1 MTVEIGD
8 GRQDVI
14 SIHEHDDPA
23 VLAKE
28 FAEKHGLDASLQ
40 HSLIAL
46 IQENKELIKRK
57 DQQGH
62 HEGGDIDWMGSGSMS
77 PSQNYGKHDSKHPK
91 QPKKGTVYD
100 RIYQQLKKNNTSGI
114 MQSTTELSKSKSS
127 ATFNYGEYLY
137 ARGLKKKEELKKTAE
152 LKTQATVDSELPE
165 LTFSPSINKHSSF
178 LSPRNTEKPEEVLMR
193 KAREY
198 QERLEKLK
206 GDKTE
211 EELKE
216 CKFTPKINPC
226 SQKNRDS
233 SKTIHEHLF
242 TQAEKLKEKQLKKI
256 EEQEKAFSYKPDVK
270 LTKKKGVKESKEE
283 VFDRLD
289 STKKLLEEELEK
301 KRKEIDQIDVDEVT
315 GQKLFKPKINS
326 SNEKVIDK

>member
-1 MTVEIGD
+1 MTIEIGD

-46 IQENKELIKRK
+46 IQENKDIIKRK

-62 HEGGDIDWMGSGSMS
+62 QEGGELDWMGSGSMS

-91 QPKKGTVYD
+91 LPKKGTVYD
-100 RIYQQLKKNNTSGI
+100 RIYQQLKKNSTSGT
-114 MQSTTELSKSKSS
+114 MQSTEMSKSKSS
-127 ATFNYGEYLY
+127 GTFNYGEYLY
-137 ARGLKKKEELKKTAE
+137 ARGLKKKEALKKTVE
-152 LKTQATVDSELPE
+152 LKIQATVDSELPE

-178 LSPRNTEKPEEVLMR
+178 LSPRNAEKPEEVLLR

-206 GDKTE
+206 GNRTE

-216 CKFTPKINPC
+216 CKFTPKINPS

-233 SKTIHEHLF
+233 SKPIHEKLY

-256 EEQEKAFSYKPDVK
+256 EEKEKAFSFKPDVK
-270 LTKKKGVKESKEE
+270 LTKKKGAKESKEE

-289 STKKLLEEELEK
+289 STKKYLEEGLEK
-301 KRKEIDQIDVDEVT
+301 KRKEIEENDEDEKT
-315 GQKLFKPKINS
+315 GQKLFKPVINTT
-326 SNEKVIDK
+326 NERVSDM